1 VQRPLQQTPP
11 WPVQVVGSHA
21 EPPSTGVGQLVQ
33 TQAPQVWGT
42 DSDVQPAAQSS
53 GWAGQRNPWHCPAW
67 QVCSS
72 PQSESCVHPQPF
84 VQPVVQTPGTRRLSM
99 PSPQGV
105 TEKLQYWP
113 LLHWVSAVQAA
124 PPLELELLA
133 VPVEPLLLLELEE
146 RELDPE
152 LDPVLEA
159 VLDPDPE
166 LDPELELDT
175 VVDPELDPDR
185 EVDPELDPELDPPP
199 SSASFVGLLQA
210 TTEREAAT
218 RQRSERVMVPLE

>member
-1 VQRPLQQTPP
+1 
-11 WPVQVVGSHA
+11 
-21 EPPSTGVGQLVQ
+21 
-33 TQAPQVWGT
+33 
-42 DSDVQPAAQSS
+42 
-53 GWAGQRNPWHCPAW
+53 
-67 QVCSS
+67 
-72 PQSESCVHPQPF
+72 
-84 VQPVVQTPGTRRLSM
+84 M

-133 VPVEPLLLLELEE
+133 VPVEPLLLLELDDT
-146 RELDPE
+146 ELDPE
-152 LDPVLEA
+152 LV
-159 VLDPDPE
+159 
-166 LDPELELDT
+166 LDPELELDAELEA
-175 VVDPELDPDR
+175 VLDADPELDPDR

>member
-1 VQRPLQQTPP
+1 
-11 WPVQVVGSHA
+11 
-21 EPPSTGVGQLVQ
+21 
-33 TQAPQVWGT
+33 
-42 DSDVQPAAQSS
+42 
-53 GWAGQRNPWHCPAW
+53 
-67 QVCSS
+67 
-72 PQSESCVHPQPF
+72 
-84 VQPVVQTPGTRRLSM
+84 
-99 PSPQGV
+99 
-105 TEKLQYWP
+105 
-113 LLHWVSAVQAA
+113 
-124 PPLELELLA
+124 
-133 VPVEPLLLLELEE
+133 
-146 RELDPE
+146 
-152 LDPVLEA
+152 